1 MEKFRKI
8 CAIIGLIT
16 AVIATVCSI
25 RIGIDMIKGNEAN
38 VVNFV
43 LSFCLSLLS
52 YILAGGLMN
61 MITSALGFIK
71 YGFLVAPFPLSLLA
85 GLAFAAV
92 AVCIIP
98 FFPIFFVIKSVR
110 EKGLLSV

>member
-1 MEKFRKI
+1 MEKFRKV
-8 CAIIGLIT
+8 CAIIGLVT
-16 AVIATVCSI
+16 AVIATFASCAVGISI
-25 RIGIDMIKGNEAN
+25 VKGGEPN
-38 VVNFV
+38 VVYF
-43 LSFCLSLLS
+43 LLAFFLSLLS